1 MFVPRAAHRS
11 SRSARVASRD
21 PVAAVRLP
29 RRRLVRRSRPI
40 VRFARS
46 TRFRSGHGQSRRR
59 VDPRERRDGGRLVRV
74 HAPSRRA
81 RVRVFAAH
89 GNRLGNRRARAGL
102 DGDRARHGQR
112 ARVDGITRSVQSV
125 QSRRLGGG
133 VRHARIGDRV
143 HLRRDRKRPREGR
156 RRRDRVARRR
166 ADAQKGFTYE
176 LRHHCRT
183 RRTRLLSAEGASAS
197 LEDRAPELPKIAA
210 ASIFLQNC
218 RDNFSVPTSSNPRL
232 RSVRSEAGEGLAA
245 SCRAVRALRALAG
258 VGRPR
263 IERQHDRRKVEQP
276 PAHDDLFRKS
286 LGGRARPVSA
296 RGGGSRS
303 VSEFSSFRLCA

>member
-74 HAPSRRA
+74 RAPSRRA

-197 LEDRAPELPKIAA
+197 LEDRAPELPKI
-210 ASIFLQNC
+210 
-218 RDNFSVPTSSNPRL
+218 RVYDPMR
-232 RSVRSEAGEGLAA
+232 RG
-245 SCRAVRALRALAG
+245 RAVRALRALAG

>member
-11 SRSARVASRD
+11 SRGARVASRD

-74 HAPSRRA
+74 RAPSRRA

-197 LEDRAPELPKIAA
+197 LEDRAPELPKI
-210 ASIFLQNC
+210 
-218 RDNFSVPTSSNPRL
+218 RVYDPMR
-232 RSVRSEAGEGLAA
+232 RG
-245 SCRAVRALRALAG
+245 RAVRALRALAG